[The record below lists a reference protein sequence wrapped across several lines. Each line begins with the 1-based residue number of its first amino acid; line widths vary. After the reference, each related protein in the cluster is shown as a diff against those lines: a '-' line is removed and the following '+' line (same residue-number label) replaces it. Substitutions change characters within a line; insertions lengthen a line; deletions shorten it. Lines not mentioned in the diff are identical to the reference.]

1 MRICIDAYHAI
12 GGYGGIHR
20 YTVHLIKGLL
30 KIDSENQY
38 ILFYNS
44 FRRIDNKTLPV
55 FNGKN
60 VTNIICKFPRR
71 LLTRMWD
78 ITRFPPIE
86 FLTGKIGIYHSL
98 HFLLPPQRQGKSI
111 LTIHDTTY
119 LKHPEFFSPD
129 PQNEYGYRVSLPNAA
144 KRAHRIIAISHST
157 KRDVIELLGIPE
169 DKIEVIYFGVGEKYK
184 PFTKRDEKADIL
196 RKIGI
201 GEGEFIL
208 YIMGTIEPR
217 KNVKNLLEAYKLFI
231 EKCKRD
237 VSLVLVGIGRF
248 PDDVRKKVEEYN
260 LNGNVILKEGIP
272 EEYMPVLM
280 NSACLFIYPSL
291 YEGFGLPVLEAM
303 ACGKAVIT
311 SNVSSMP
318 EVVGDAGV
326 LIDPQN
332 IEEMSSALGKV
343 ILDKGFRNDLEK
355 RALDRSRL
363 FSWER
368 CARETLKVY
377 GG

>member
-86 FLTGKIGIYHSL
+86 FLTGKIDIYHSL

-119 LKHPEFFSPD
+119 LKYPEFFSHD

-157 KRDVIELLGIPE
+157 KRDVMELLGIPE
-169 DKIEVIYFGVGEKYK
+169 EKIEVIYFGVGEEYK
-184 PFTKRDEKADIL
+184 PSTKRDEKAYIL
-196 RKIGI
+196 KKLGI

-217 KNVKNLLEAYKLFI
+217 KNVKNLLEAYRLFI

-260 LNGNVILKEGIP
+260 LNGKVILKEGIP

>member
-1 MRICIDAYHAI
+1 M
-12 GGYGGIHR
+12 
-20 YTVHLIKGLL
+20 
-30 KIDSENQY
+30 
-38 ILFYNS
+38 
-44 FRRIDNKTLPV
+44 
-55 FNGKN
+55 
-60 VTNIICKFPRR
+60 
-71 LLTRMWD
+71 
-78 ITRFPPIE
+78 
-86 FLTGKIGIYHSL
+86 
-98 HFLLPPQRQGKSI
+98 
-111 LTIHDTTY
+111 
-119 LKHPEFFSPD
+119 
-129 PQNEYGYRVSLPNAA
+129 
-144 KRAHRIIAISHST
+144 
-157 KRDVIELLGIPE
+157 ELLGIPE
-169 DKIEVIYFGVGEKYK
+169 EKIEVIYFGVGEEYK
-184 PFTKRDEKADIL
+184 PSIKRDDKADIL

-208 YIMGTIEPR
+208 YAMGTIEPR
-217 KNVKNLLEAYKLFI
+217 KNIKNLLEAYRLFI
-231 EKCKRD
+231 EKCKKD

-248 PDDVRKKVEEYN
+248 PEDVREKVEEYN

-332 IEEMSSALGKV
+332 IEGISSALRKV
-343 ILDKGFRNDLEK
+343 ILDERFRNDLEK

-377 GG
+377 GER